1 MANQDLAF
9 AKQTLQ
15 AGSKE
20 YEYFSLRT
28 LEEKGFGKVQPLPYV
43 IRIFLE
49 NLLRHQEDGI
59 ATPDH
64 VRALLDWPN
73 SMNSRHAIPFMPSRV
88 VLQDFTGV
96 PAVVDL
102 AALRGKAREFGK
114 DPSVIN
120 PLVPS
125 ELVIDHSVQVDF
137 FGTEDSLKRNVQLEF
152 GRNSERYRLLKWAK
166 QAFDNFLIVPPGVG
180 IVHQVNLEYL
190 ARVVDSRSENGKK
203 CAFFD
208 TLVGTDSHTTMIDG
222 LGVLGFG
229 VGGIEAEA
237 VMLGQ
242 PYYMPI
248 PDVLGFRL
256 FGKLKPGVTATDLV
270 LTITWILRK
279 KGVVGKFV
287 EFFGE
292 GLRQLALPDRATISN
307 MSPEYGAT
315 AAFFPI
321 DQETLDYLT
330 FTGRPSEHV
339 ALVEAYTK
347 AQFLFCEEATTP
359 KYKDTLEL
367 DLDTVEPT
375 LAGPKRPHDKVFL
388 KDMAKTFSDDF
399 KDTEVAE
406 ITAVELDKDR
416 YAFGH
421 GSVAI
426 AAITSCTNTSN
437 PDLMVGA
444 GILAKN
450 AIKRGLRVKPYV
462 KTSLAPGSRV
472 AVDYLEKAGL
482 LPYLE
487 ALGFHVV
494 GFGCTTCIGN
504 SGPLPKNVEEAIKA
518 FSLNVAAVLSGNR
531 NFEARI
537 HPLIR
542 ANYLASPMLV
552 VAFALM
558 GSVNVDLT
566 TEPIGFTPGGEPV
579 YLSEIWPDAGTIK
592 ETLRSALNPKMY
604 TTRYEATLSG
614 SEEWQALE
622 APKDRLFAFDPKST
636 YIKEAPF
643 FQNFVL
649 QPPPFANIQQARVL
663 AVLGDS
669 ITTDHISP
677 AGSIPKDSP
686 AGRYLIQLGI
696 PPEEFNSYGARRGNH
711 EVMVR
716 GTFANVRLK
725 NLMLEGVEGGD
736 TLHLPSGERMSI
748 FDASRRYQQEN
759 VPLLVIAGKEYG
771 SGSSRDWAAKG
782 PKLLGVQAV
791 LAESFERIHR
801 SNLVG
806 MGVLPMQFIPGEN
819 RLTLGLTGHETYDIE
834 GIPDMVPHKH
844 LTVRATRPG
853 GETTTFEAI
862 ARVDNTIDV
871 EYLRHGGILP
881 FVLRKLLDAQNKPRQ
896 A

>member
-9 AKQTLQ
+9 SKQTLQ
-15 AGSKE
+15 VGSKE
-20 YEYFSLRT
+20 YEYFSLRA
-28 LEEKGFGKVQPLPYV
+28 LEEQGFGEVQPLPYV

-49 NLLRHQEDGI
+49 NLLRHQENGI

-64 VRALLDWPN
+64 VRQLLDWPN
-73 SMNSRHAIPFMPSRV
+73 SMKKGQAIPFMPSRV

-114 DPSVIN
+114 DPSLIN

-125 ELVIDHSVQVDF
+125 ELVIDHSVQIDF
-137 FGTEDSLKRNVQLEF
+137 YGTGDALTRNVKLEF
-152 GRNSERYRLLKWAK
+152 ERNSERYRLLKWAK
-166 QAFDNFLIVPPGVG
+166 QAFSNFLIVPPGTG
-180 IVHQVNLEYL
+180 IIHQVNLEYL
-190 ARVVDSRSENGKK
+190 ARVVDSRNTGGKE

-222 LGVLGFG
+222 LGILGFG

-242 PYYMPI
+242 PYYMLI

-270 LTITWILRK
+270 LTITWMLRK

-292 GLRQLALPDRATISN
+292 GLKHLALPDRATISN

-330 FTGRPSEHV
+330 FTGRPSGHV
-339 ALVEAYTK
+339 ALVEAYAK
-347 AQFLFCEEATTP
+347 AQCLFCQETSTP
-359 KYKDTLEL
+359 KYKDIMEL
-367 DLDTVEPT
+367 DLGAVEPT
-375 LAGPKRPHDKVFL
+375 LAGPKRPQDKVLL
-388 KDMAKTFSDDF
+388 KDMAEAFRNDL
-399 KDTEVAE
+399 KDTEMAKNAS
-406 ITAVELDKDR
+406 IELDKDR
-416 YAFGH
+416 YMFSN
-421 GSVAI
+421 GSVVI

-437 PDLMVGA
+437 PDLIMGA

-450 AIKRGLRVKPYV
+450 AVKKGLRVKPYV

-487 ALGFHVV
+487 ALGFHVA

-504 SGPLPKNVEEAIKA
+504 SGPLSQSIEEAIKT
-518 FSLNVAAVLSGNR
+518 FNLNVASVLSGNR

-552 VAFALM
+552 VAFALK
-558 GSVNVDLT
+558 GSVNADLT
-566 TEPIGFTPGGEPV
+566 TDPIGFTPNGEPV
-579 YLSEIWPDAGTIK
+579 YLSEIWPDAETIK
-592 ETLRSALNPKMY
+592 ETLRNSLNPEMY
-604 TTRYEATLSG
+604 TARYEATLSG

-622 APKDRLFAFDPKST
+622 APKDRLYMFDPKST

-643 FQNFVL
+643 FQNFSL
-649 QPPPFANIQQARVL
+649 QPPPLADIHQARVL

-677 AGSIPKDSP
+677 AGSISKDSP
-686 AGRYLIQLGI
+686 AGRYLVQLGV
-696 PPEEFNSYGARRGNH
+696 PPEEFNSYGSRRGNH
-711 EVMVR
+711 EVMMR

-725 NLMLEGVEGGD
+725 NLMLEGFEGGE
-736 TLHLPSGERMSI
+736 TLFLPSGERMSI
-748 FDASRRYQQEN
+748 FDASLRYQQEN

-782 PKLLGVQAV
+782 PKLLGVRVV

-806 MGVLPMQFIPGEN
+806 MGILPMEFLPGEN
-819 RLTLGLTGHETYDIE
+819 RLTVGLTGHETFDIE
-834 GIPDMVPHKH
+834 GISDITPHKR
-844 LTVRATRPG
+844 LIVRATRPG
-853 GETTTFEAI
+853 GETTTFETI
-862 ARVDNTIDV
+862 ARVDNEIDV

-881 FVLRKLLDAQNKPRQ
+881 FVLRKLING
-896 A
+896 